1 MTSNQQIPSSTPLKY
16 AVESSSS
23 YGSSSSNNL
32 PLPSPS
38 PKLSPG
44 KSRHHV
50 GCIAVPEDCDS
61 RRSLLRFFSSPPS
74 LYLSHGFPYISTH
87 FRVCCSTT
95 ERNIYL
101 IELCL
106 SVSSLKWLWW
116 FCSMAAN
123 SLKKTSP
130 PPVLWLFPPR
140 LLTPFFSVNLC
151 YPPMLN
157 HCHLLYIYDNI
168 SSRVIET

>member
-50 GCIAVPEDCDS
+50 VALQWLKTATLDGVYYAS
-61 RRSLLRFFSSPPS
+61 SLHPH
-74 LYLSHGFPYISTH
+74 LYLLPWFSINFDS
-87 FRVCCSTT
+87 
-95 ERNIYL
+95 
-101 IELCL
+101 L
-106 SVSSLKWLWW
+106 SVSVRRRNELSNWIMPKCLSTTQVDMMVLLYGSEFLKISPSL
-116 FCSMAAN
+116 
-123 SLKKTSP
+123 
-130 PPVLWLFPPR
+130 VLWTFHPR
-140 LLTPFFSVNLC
+140 FLTFFSVNLC
-151 YPPMLN
+151 YPSMLN

-168 SSRVIET
+168 Q